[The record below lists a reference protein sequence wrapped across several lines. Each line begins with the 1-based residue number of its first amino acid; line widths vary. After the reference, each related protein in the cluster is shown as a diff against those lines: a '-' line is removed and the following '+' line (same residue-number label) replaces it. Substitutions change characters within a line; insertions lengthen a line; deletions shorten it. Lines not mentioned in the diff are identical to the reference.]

1 MIVATAGHVDHGK
14 TTLIKQI
21 TGIDTDTLEEEKRRG
36 VSINLGYAFL
46 HENSESIG
54 FIDVPGHHRF
64 INTMISGVSSIDMAL
79 VVVAASEGLKPQTIE
94 HFEILRLLGI
104 KKYAIILTHI
114 DRVDLSHRELIAS
127 QIQGLVGEETPV
139 FPVNNKSGDGISQ
152 LKNYL
157 LNEAMA
163 KDSKSEQ
170 GHFRLSIDR
179 KFLLNGIGLVTTG
192 TVISGRIS
200 EGDSLILLPHRKDV
214 RVRAIHAQNR
224 KSSIGQ
230 IGERCALQISGIEKK
245 DISRGD
251 WLSACAKIP
260 STNRINVRLE
270 ISRHLGFT
278 VKHLC
283 PIKLFIGAKLI
294 SAKLY
299 LLERKKDGNFLKAA
313 NSVFAQIIIN
323 GQISCCSGD
332 RFIIRD
338 DSELVTLGGGS
349 VIDPFAEYSPKFDD
363 DDEREYL
370 LALEMPTI
378 LQKLERLVFDQNR
391 LVNLS
396 KFEVAQNLRE
406 QDLDDLLSAKSLKD
420 KATTFQ
426 NGNQTYI
433 LSGEQWK
440 LSQLSV
446 LALMRK
452 WHEQNPSSSGLEIDQ
467 ILAEA
472 SPIIDEVIFPNLIQ
486 DLIDTD
492 SLSHRDGKI
501 GVKGIEPLASEID
514 LVNWEMI
521 KEAIARYH
529 QQIPTLAN
537 IKDELSL
544 DSSILQLAL
553 EKAVKDRRAF
563 KIGQSRF
570 LLPNTL
576 IFYADKIKTFSRE
589 KSSFSV
595 VEVKNL
601 LSLGRNSCIDLLEY
615 FDLIGFTKRV
625 GAERIIIDEQAIKN
639 ILKKSN

>member
-114 DRVDLSHRELIAS
+114 DRVDISHRESIAS
-127 QIQGLVGEETPV
+127 QIQGFVGEEAPV

-163 KDSKSEQ
+163 QDSKSEQ

-251 WLSACAKIP
+251 WLSACAQTP

-270 ISRHLGFT
+270 ISRHLSFT
-278 VKHLC
+278 LKHLC

-313 NSVFAQIIIN
+313 TSVFAQIIID

-363 DDEREYL
+363 DDRNYL

-378 LQKLERLVFDQNR
+378 LQKLERLVVDQKC

-396 KFEVAQNLRE
+396 EFEVAQNLRE
-406 QDLDDLLSAKSLKD
+406 QDLDDLLGVKSMQD

-433 LSGEQWK
+433 LSKERWK
-440 LSQLSV
+440 ISQQSV
-446 LALMRK
+446 LVFLRK
-452 WHEQNPSSSGLEIDQ
+452 WHENNPSLSGLEMDQ

-486 DLIDTD
+486 DLIDTG
-492 SLSHRDGKI
+492 SLSHRDGKFSI
-501 GVKGIEPLASEID
+501 KGIEPVVPAVD

-544 DSSILQLAL
+544 DSSVLQRAL
-553 EKAVKDRRAF
+553 KIAVKDRQAF
-563 KIGQSRF
+563 MIGESRF
-570 LLPNTL
+570 LLPDTL
-576 IFYADKIKTFSRE
+576 SFFAEKIKNFSRE

-615 FDLIGFTKRV
+615 FDLIGFTKRF

>member
-114 DRVDLSHRELIAS
+114 DRVDLSHRESIAS
-127 QIQGLVGEETPV
+127 QIQGLVGEEAPV

-163 KDSKSEQ
+163 QDSKSEQ

-251 WLSACAKIP
+251 WLSACAQTP

-270 ISRHLGFT
+270 ISRHLSFT
-278 VKHLC
+278 LKHLC

-313 NSVFAQIIIN
+313 TSVFAQIIID

-363 DDEREYL
+363 DDRNYL

-378 LQKLERLVFDQNR
+378 LQKLERLVVDQKC

-396 KFEVAQNLRE
+396 EFEVAQNLRE
-406 QDLDDLLSAKSLKD
+406 QDLDDLLGVKSMQD

-433 LSGEQWK
+433 LSKERWK
-440 LSQLSV
+440 ISQQSV
-446 LALMRK
+446 LVFLRK
-452 WHEQNPSSSGLEIDQ
+452 WHENNPSLSGLEMDQ

-486 DLIDTD
+486 DLIDTG
-492 SLSHRDGKI
+492 SLSHRDGKFSI
-501 GVKGIEPLASEID
+501 KGIEPVVPAVD

-544 DSSILQLAL
+544 DSSVLQRAL
-553 EKAVKDRRAF
+553 KIAVKDRQAF
-563 KIGQSRF
+563 MIGESRF
-570 LLPNTL
+570 LLPDTL
-576 IFYADKIKTFSRE
+576 SFFAEKIKTFSRE

-625 GAERIIIDEQAIKN
+625 GAERIIIDEQAVKN

>member
-114 DRVDLSHRELIAS
+114 DRVDMSHRESIAS
-127 QIQGLVGEETPV
+127 QIQGFVGEEAPV

-163 KDSKSEQ
+163 QDSKSEQ

-224 KSSIGQ
+224 KSSIGKT
-230 IGERCALQISGIEKK
+230 GERCALQISGIEKK

-251 WLSACAKIP
+251 WLSACAQTP

-270 ISRHLGFT
+270 ISRHLSFT
-278 VKHLC
+278 LKHLC

-313 NSVFAQIIIN
+313 TSVFAQIIID

-363 DDEREYL
+363 DDRNYL

-378 LQKLERLVFDQNR
+378 LQKLERLVVDQKC

-396 KFEVAQNLRE
+396 EFEVAQNLRE
-406 QDLDDLLSAKSLKD
+406 QDLDDLLGVKSMQD

-433 LSGEQWK
+433 LSKERWK
-440 LSQLSV
+440 ISQQSV
-446 LALMRK
+446 LVFLRK
-452 WHEQNPSSSGLEIDQ
+452 WHENNPSLSGLEMDQ

-486 DLIDTD
+486 DLIDTG
-492 SLSHRDGKI
+492 SLSHRDGKFSI
-501 GVKGIEPLASEID
+501 KGIEPVVPAVD

-544 DSSILQLAL
+544 DSSVLQRAL
-553 EKAVKDRRAF
+553 KIAVKDRQAF
-563 KIGQSRF
+563 MIGESRF
-570 LLPNTL
+570 LLPDTL
-576 IFYADKIKTFSRE
+576 SFFAEKIKTFSRE

-615 FDLIGFTKRV
+615 FDLIGFTKRF

>member
-46 HENSESIG
+46 NENSESIG

-114 DRVDLSHRELIAS
+114 DRVDISHRESIAS
-127 QIQGLVGEETPV
+127 QIQGFVGEEAPV

-163 KDSKSEQ
+163 QDSKSEQ

-251 WLSACAKIP
+251 WLSACAQTP

-270 ISRHLGFT
+270 ISRHLSFT
-278 VKHLC
+278 LKHLC

-313 NSVFAQIIIN
+313 TSVFAQIIID

-363 DDEREYL
+363 DDRNYL

-378 LQKLERLVFDQNR
+378 LQKLERLVVDQKC

-396 KFEVAQNLRE
+396 EFEVAQNLRE
-406 QDLDDLLSAKSLKD
+406 QDLDDLLGVKSMQD

-433 LSGEQWK
+433 LSKERWK
-440 LSQLSV
+440 ISQQSV
-446 LALMRK
+446 LVFLRK
-452 WHEQNPSSSGLEIDQ
+452 WHENNPSLSGLEMDQ

-486 DLIDTD
+486 DLIDTG
-492 SLSHRDGKI
+492 SLSHRDGKFSI
-501 GVKGIEPLASEID
+501 KGIEPVVPAVD

-544 DSSILQLAL
+544 DSSVLQRAL
-553 EKAVKDRRAF
+553 KIAVKDRQAF
-563 KIGQSRF
+563 MIGESRF
-570 LLPNTL
+570 LLPDTL
-576 IFYADKIKTFSRE
+576 SFFAEKIKTFSRE

-615 FDLIGFTKRV
+615 FDLIGFTKRF

>member
-114 DRVDLSHRELIAS
+114 DRVDFSHRESIAS
-127 QIQGLVGEETPV
+127 QIQGLVGEEAPV

-163 KDSKSEQ
+163 QDSKSEQ

-200 EGDSLILLPHRKDV
+200 EGDSLTLLPHRKDV

-224 KSSIGQ
+224 KSSNGQ

-251 WLSACAKIP
+251 WLSACAQTP

-270 ISRHLGFT
+270 ISRHLSFT
-278 VKHLC
+278 LKHLC

-313 NSVFAQIIIN
+313 TSVFAQIIID

-363 DDEREYL
+363 DDRNYL

-378 LQKLERLVFDQNR
+378 LQKLERLVVDQKC

-396 KFEVAQNLRE
+396 EFEVAQNLRE
-406 QDLDDLLSAKSLKD
+406 QDLDDLLGVKSMQD

-433 LSGEQWK
+433 LSKERWK
-440 LSQLSV
+440 ISQQSV
-446 LALMRK
+446 LVFLRK
-452 WHEQNPSSSGLEIDQ
+452 WHENNPSLSGLEMDQ

-486 DLIDTD
+486 DLIDTG
-492 SLSHRDGKI
+492 SLSHRDGKFSI
-501 GVKGIEPLASEID
+501 KGIEPVVPAVD

-544 DSSILQLAL
+544 DSSVLQRAL
-553 EKAVKDRRAF
+553 KIAVKDRQAF
-563 KIGQSRF
+563 MIGESRF
-570 LLPNTL
+570 LLPDTL
-576 IFYADKIKTFSRE
+576 SFFAEKIKTFSRE

-615 FDLIGFTKRV
+615 FDLIGFTKRF

>member
-21 TGIDTDTLEEEKRRG
+21 TGIDTDTLEEEKKRG

-114 DRVDLSHRELIAS
+114 DRVDVSHRESIAS
-127 QIQGLVGEETPV
+127 QIQGFVGEEAPV

-163 KDSKSEQ
+163 QDSKSEQ

-251 WLSACAKIP
+251 WLSACAQTP

-270 ISRHLGFT
+270 ISRHLSFT
-278 VKHLC
+278 LKHLC

-313 NSVFAQIIIN
+313 TSVFAQIIID

-363 DDEREYL
+363 DDRNYL

-378 LQKLERLVFDQNR
+378 LQKLERLVVDQKC

-396 KFEVAQNLRE
+396 EFEVAQNLRE
-406 QDLDDLLSAKSLKD
+406 QDLDDLLGVKSMQD

-433 LSGEQWK
+433 LSKERWK
-440 LSQLSV
+440 ISQQSV
-446 LALMRK
+446 LVLLRK
-452 WHEQNPSSSGLEIDQ
+452 WHENNPSLSGLEMDQ

-486 DLIDTD
+486 DLIDTG
-492 SLSHRDGKI
+492 SLSHRDGKFSI
-501 GVKGIEPLASEID
+501 KGIEPVVPAVD

-521 KEAIARYH
+521 KDAIARYH

-544 DSSILQLAL
+544 DSSVLQRAL
-553 EKAVKDRRAF
+553 KIAVKDRQAF
-563 KIGQSRF
+563 MIGESRF
-570 LLPNTL
+570 LLPDTL
-576 IFYADKIKTFSRE
+576 SFFAEKIKTFSRE

>member
-114 DRVDLSHRELIAS
+114 DRVDISHRESIAS
-127 QIQGLVGEETPV
+127 QIQGFVGEEAPV

-163 KDSKSEQ
+163 QDSKSEQ

-251 WLSACAKIP
+251 WLSACAQTP

-270 ISRHLGFT
+270 ISRHLSFT
-278 VKHLC
+278 LKHLC

-313 NSVFAQIIIN
+313 TSVFAQIIID

-363 DDEREYL
+363 DDRNYL

-378 LQKLERLVFDQNR
+378 LQKLERLVVDQKC

-396 KFEVAQNLRE
+396 EFEVAQNLRE
-406 QDLDDLLSAKSLKD
+406 QDLDDLLGVKSMQD

-433 LSGEQWK
+433 LSKERWK
-440 LSQLSV
+440 ISQQSV
-446 LALMRK
+446 LVFLRK
-452 WHEQNPSSSGLEIDQ
+452 WHENNPSLSGLEMDQ

-486 DLIDTD
+486 DLIDTG
-492 SLSHRDGKI
+492 SLRHRDGKFSI
-501 GVKGIEPLASEID
+501 KGIEPVVPAVD

-544 DSSILQLAL
+544 DSSVLQRAL
-553 EKAVKDRRAF
+553 KIAVKDRQAF
-563 KIGQSRF
+563 MIGESRF
-570 LLPNTL
+570 LLPDTL
-576 IFYADKIKTFSRE
+576 SFFAEKIKTFSRE

-615 FDLIGFTKRV
+615 FDLIGFTKRF

>member
-114 DRVDLSHRELIAS
+114 DRVDISHRESIAS
-127 QIQGLVGEETPV
+127 QIQGLMGEETPV

-163 KDSKSEQ
+163 QDSKSEQ

-251 WLSACAKIP
+251 WLSACAHTP

-270 ISRHLGFT
+270 ISRHLSFT
-278 VKHLC
+278 LKHLC

-313 NSVFAQIIIN
+313 TSVFAQIIID

-363 DDEREYL
+363 DDRNYL

-378 LQKLERLVFDQNR
+378 LQKLERLVVDQKC

-396 KFEVAQNLRE
+396 EFEVAQNLRE
-406 QDLDDLLSAKSLKD
+406 EDLDDLLGVKSMQD

-433 LSGEQWK
+433 LSKERWK
-440 LSQLSV
+440 LSQQIV
-446 LALMRK
+446 LVFLRK
-452 WHEQNPSSSGLEIDQ
+452 WHENNPSSSGLEMDQ

-486 DLIDTD
+486 DLIDTG
-492 SLSHRDGKI
+492 SLSHRDGKFSI
-501 GVKGIEPLASEID
+501 KGIEPVVPAVD

-544 DSSILQLAL
+544 DSSVLQRAL
-553 EKAVKDRRAF
+553 KIAVKDRQAF
-563 KIGQSRF
+563 MIGESRF
-570 LLPNTL
+570 LLPDTL
-576 IFYADKIKTFSRE
+576 SFFAEKIKTFSRE

-615 FDLIGFTKRV
+615 FDLIGFTKRF

>member
-14 TTLIKQI
+14 TALIKQI

-114 DRVDLSHRELIAS
+114 DRVDISHRESIAS
-127 QIQGLVGEETPV
+127 QIQGLMGEETPV

-157 LNEAMA
+157 LNEAMGQ
-163 KDSKSEQ
+163 DSKSEQ

-251 WLSACAKIP
+251 WLSACAHTP

-270 ISRHLGFT
+270 ISRHLSFT
-278 VKHLC
+278 LKHLC

-313 NSVFAQIIIN
+313 TSVFAQIIID

-363 DDEREYL
+363 DDRNYL

-378 LQKLERLVFDQNR
+378 LQKLERLVVHQKC

-396 KFEVAQNLRE
+396 EFEVAQNLRE
-406 QDLDDLLSAKSLKD
+406 EDLDDLLGVKSMQD

-433 LSGEQWK
+433 LSKERWK
-440 LSQLSV
+440 LSQQIV
-446 LALMRK
+446 LVFLRK
-452 WHEQNPSSSGLEIDQ
+452 WHENNPSSSGLEMDQ

-486 DLIDTD
+486 DLIDTG
-492 SLSHRDGKI
+492 SLSHRDGKFSI
-501 GVKGIEPLASEID
+501 KGIEPVVPAVD

-544 DSSILQLAL
+544 DSSVLQRAL
-553 EKAVKDRRAF
+553 KIAVKDRQAF
-563 KIGQSRF
+563 MIGESRF
-570 LLPNTL
+570 LLPDTL
-576 IFYADKIKTFSRE
+576 SFFAEKIKTFSRE

-615 FDLIGFTKRV
+615 FDLIGFTKRF

>member
-21 TGIDTDTLEEEKRRG
+21 TGIDTDTLEEEKKRG

-114 DRVDLSHRELIAS
+114 DRVDMSHRESIAS
-127 QIQGLVGEETPV
+127 QIQGFVGEEAPV

-251 WLSACAKIP
+251 WLSACAQTP

-270 ISRHLGFT
+270 ISRHLSFT
-278 VKHLC
+278 LKHLC

-313 NSVFAQIIIN
+313 TSVFAQIIID

-363 DDEREYL
+363 DDRNYL

-378 LQKLERLVFDQNR
+378 LQKLERLVVDQKC

-396 KFEVAQNLRE
+396 EFEVAQNLRE
-406 QDLDDLLSAKSLKD
+406 QDLDDLLGVKSMQD

-433 LSGEQWK
+433 LSKERWK
-440 LSQLSV
+440 ISQQSV
-446 LALMRK
+446 LVFLRK
-452 WHEQNPSSSGLEIDQ
+452 WHENNPSLSGLEMDQ

-486 DLIDTD
+486 DLIDTG
-492 SLSHRDGKI
+492 SLSHRGGKI

-537 IKDELSL
+537 INDELSL
-544 DSSILQLAL
+544 DSSVLQLAL
-553 EKAVKDRRAF
+553 KIAVKDRRAF
-563 KIGQSRF
+563 KIGESRF

-576 IFYADKIKTFSRE
+576 SFFAEKIKTFSRE
-589 KSSFSV
+589 KTRLDP
-595 VEVKNL
+595 KKH
-601 LSLGRNSCIDLLEY
+601 LE
-615 FDLIGFTKRV
+615 I
-625 GAERIIIDEQAIKN
+625 RIQ
-639 ILKKSN
+639 

>member
-114 DRVDLSHRELIAS
+114 DRVDISHRESVAS
-127 QIQGLVGEETPV
+127 QIQGLMGEETPV

-163 KDSKSEQ
+163 QDSKSEQ

-251 WLSACAKIP
+251 WLSACAHTP

-270 ISRHLGFT
+270 ISRHLSFT
-278 VKHLC
+278 LKHLC

-313 NSVFAQIIIN
+313 TSVFAQIIID

-363 DDEREYL
+363 DDRNYL

-378 LQKLERLVFDQNR
+378 LQKLERLVVDQKC

-396 KFEVAQNLRE
+396 EFEVAQNLRE
-406 QDLDDLLSAKSLKD
+406 EDLDDLLGVKSMQD

-433 LSGEQWK
+433 LSKERWK
-440 LSQLSV
+440 LSQQIV
-446 LALMRK
+446 LVFLRK
-452 WHEQNPSSSGLEIDQ
+452 WHENNPSSSGLEMDQ

-486 DLIDTD
+486 DLIDTG
-492 SLSHRDGKI
+492 SLSHRDGKFSI
-501 GVKGIEPLASEID
+501 KGIEPVVPAVD

-544 DSSILQLAL
+544 DSSVLQRAL
-553 EKAVKDRRAF
+553 KIAVKDRQAF
-563 KIGQSRF
+563 MIGESRF
-570 LLPNTL
+570 LLPDTL
-576 IFYADKIKTFSRE
+576 SFFAEKIKTFSRE

-615 FDLIGFTKRV
+615 FDLIGFTKRF

>member
-21 TGIDTDTLEEEKRRG
+21 TGIDTDTLEEEKKRG

-114 DRVDLSHRELIAS
+114 DRVDLSHRESIAS
-127 QIQGLVGEETPV
+127 QIQGLVGEEAPV

-163 KDSKSEQ
+163 QDSKSEQ

-251 WLSACAKIP
+251 WLSACAQTP

-270 ISRHLGFT
+270 ISRHLSFT
-278 VKHLC
+278 LKHLC

-313 NSVFAQIIIN
+313 TSVFAQIIID

-363 DDEREYL
+363 DDRNYL

-378 LQKLERLVFDQNR
+378 LQKLERLVVDQKC

-396 KFEVAQNLRE
+396 EFEVAQNLRE
-406 QDLDDLLSAKSLKD
+406 QDLDDLLGVKSMQD

-433 LSGEQWK
+433 LSKERWK
-440 LSQLSV
+440 ISQQSV
-446 LALMRK
+446 LVLLRK
-452 WHEQNPSSSGLEIDQ
+452 WHENNPSLSGLEMDQ

-486 DLIDTD
+486 DLIDTG
-492 SLSHRDGKI
+492 SLSHRDGKFSI
-501 GVKGIEPLASEID
+501 KGIEPVVPAVD

-544 DSSILQLAL
+544 DSSVLQRAL
-553 EKAVKDRRAF
+553 KIAVKDRQAF
-563 KIGQSRF
+563 MIGESRF
-570 LLPNTL
+570 LLPDTL
-576 IFYADKIKTFSRE
+576 SFFAEKIKTFSRE

-615 FDLIGFTKRV
+615 FDLIGFTKRF

>member
-14 TTLIKQI
+14 TKLIKQI

-127 QIQGLVGEETPV
+127 QIQGLVGEEAPV

-163 KDSKSEQ
+163 QDSKSEQ

-224 KSSIGQ
+224 KSFIGQ

-251 WLSACAKIP
+251 WLSACAQTP

-270 ISRHLGFT
+270 ISRHLSFT
-278 VKHLC
+278 LKHLC

-313 NSVFAQIIIN
+313 TSVFAQIIID

-363 DDEREYL
+363 DDRNYL

-378 LQKLERLVFDQNR
+378 LQKLERLVVDQKC

-396 KFEVAQNLRE
+396 EFEVAQNLRE
-406 QDLDDLLSAKSLKD
+406 QDLDDLLGVKSMQD

-433 LSGEQWK
+433 LSKERWK
-440 LSQLSV
+440 ISQQSV
-446 LALMRK
+446 LVFLRK
-452 WHEQNPSSSGLEIDQ
+452 WHENNPSLSGLEMDQ

-486 DLIDTD
+486 DLIDTG
-492 SLSHRDGKI
+492 SLSHRDGKFSI
-501 GVKGIEPLASEID
+501 KGIEPVVPAVD

-544 DSSILQLAL
+544 DSSVLQRAL
-553 EKAVKDRRAF
+553 KIAVKDRQAF
-563 KIGQSRF
+563 MIGESRF
-570 LLPNTL
+570 LLPDTL
-576 IFYADKIKTFSRE
+576 SFFAEKIKTFSRE

-615 FDLIGFTKRV
+615 FDLIGFTKRF

-639 ILKKSN
+639 ILRKSN

>member
-114 DRVDLSHRELIAS
+114 DRVDMSHRESIAS
-127 QIQGLVGEETPV
+127 QIQGLVGEEAPV

-163 KDSKSEQ
+163 QDSKSEQ

-251 WLSACAKIP
+251 WLSACAQTP

-270 ISRHLGFT
+270 ISRHLSFT
-278 VKHLC
+278 LKHLC

-313 NSVFAQIIIN
+313 TSVFAQIIID

-363 DDEREYL
+363 DDRNYL

-378 LQKLERLVFDQNR
+378 LQKLERLVVDQKC

-396 KFEVAQNLRE
+396 EFEVAQNLRE
-406 QDLDDLLSAKSLKD
+406 QDLDDLLGVKSMQD

-433 LSGEQWK
+433 LSKERWK
-440 LSQLSV
+440 ISQQSV
-446 LALMRK
+446 LVFLRK
-452 WHEQNPSSSGLEIDQ
+452 WHENNPSLSGLEMDQ

-486 DLIDTD
+486 DLIDTG
-492 SLSHRDGKI
+492 SLSHRDGKFSI
-501 GVKGIEPLASEID
+501 KGIEPVVPAVD

-544 DSSILQLAL
+544 DSSVLQRAL
-553 EKAVKDRRAF
+553 KIAVKDRQAF
-563 KIGQSRF
+563 MIGESRF
-570 LLPNTL
+570 LLPDTL
-576 IFYADKIKTFSRE
+576 SFFAEKIKTFSRE

-615 FDLIGFTKRV
+615 FDLIGFTKRF

>member
-114 DRVDLSHRELIAS
+114 DRVDISHRESIAS
-127 QIQGLVGEETPV
+127 QIQGLLGEETPV

-157 LNEAMA
+157 LNEAMGQ
-163 KDSKSEQ
+163 DSKSEQ

-251 WLSACAKIP
+251 WLSACAHTP

-270 ISRHLGFT
+270 ISRHLSFT
-278 VKHLC
+278 LKHLC

-313 NSVFAQIIIN
+313 TSVFAQIIID

-363 DDEREYL
+363 DDRNYL

-378 LQKLERLVFDQNR
+378 LQKLERLVVHQKC

-396 KFEVAQNLRE
+396 EFEVAQNLRQE
-406 QDLDDLLSAKSLKD
+406 DLDDLLGVKSMQD
-420 KATTFQ
+420 KVTTFQ

-433 LSGEQWK
+433 LSKERWK
-440 LSQLSV
+440 LSQQIV
-446 LALMRK
+446 LVFLRK
-452 WHEQNPSSSGLEIDQ
+452 WHENNPSSSGLEMDQ

-486 DLIDTD
+486 DLIDTG

-501 GVKGIEPLASEID
+501 SIKGIEPVVPAVDLA
-514 LVNWEMI
+514 NWEMI
-521 KEAIARYH
+521 KEAIVRYH

-544 DSSILQLAL
+544 DSSVLQLAL
-553 EKAVKDRRAF
+553 KIAVKDRRAF
-563 KIGQSRF
+563 KIGESRF
-570 LLPNTL
+570 LLPDTL
-576 IFYADKIKTFSRE
+576 SFYANEIKKFSCE
-589 KSSFSV
+589 QSNFSV
-595 VEVKNL
+595 VEIKNFIG
-601 LSLGRNSCIDLLEY
+601 LGRNSCIDLLEY
-615 FDLIGFTKRV
+615 FDLIGFTRRV
-625 GAERIIIDEQAIKN
+625 GAERVIIDEQAIKN
-639 ILKKSN
+639 ILRKSN

>member
-114 DRVDLSHRELIAS
+114 DRVDIPHRESIAS
-127 QIQGLVGEETPV
+127 QIQGLMGEETPV

-157 LNEAMA
+157 LNEAMGQ
-163 KDSKSEQ
+163 DSKSEQ

-251 WLSACAKIP
+251 WLSACAHTP

-270 ISRHLGFT
+270 ISRHLSFT
-278 VKHLC
+278 LKHLC

-313 NSVFAQIIIN
+313 TSVFAQIIID

-363 DDEREYL
+363 DDRNYL

-378 LQKLERLVFDQNR
+378 LQKLERLVVHQKC

-396 KFEVAQNLRE
+396 EFEVAQNLRE
-406 QDLDDLLSAKSLKD
+406 EDLDDLLGVKSMQD

-433 LSGEQWK
+433 LSKERWK
-440 LSQLSV
+440 LSQQIV
-446 LALMRK
+446 LVFLRK
-452 WHEQNPSSSGLEIDQ
+452 WHENNPSSSGLEMDQ

-486 DLIDTD
+486 DLIDTG

-501 GVKGIEPLASEID
+501 SIKGIEPVVPAVDLA
-514 LVNWEMI
+514 NWEMI
-521 KEAIARYH
+521 KEAIVRYH

-544 DSSILQLAL
+544 DSSVLQLAL
-553 EKAVKDRRAF
+553 KIAVKDRRAF
-563 KIGQSRF
+563 KIGESRF
-570 LLPNTL
+570 LLPDTL
-576 IFYADKIKTFSRE
+576 SFYANEIKKFSCE
-589 KSSFSV
+589 QSNFSV
-595 VEVKNL
+595 VEIKNFIG
-601 LSLGRNSCIDLLEY
+601 LGRNSCIDLLEY
-615 FDLIGFTKRV
+615 FDLIGFTRRV
-625 GAERIIIDEQAIKN
+625 GAERVIIDEQAIKN
-639 ILKKSN
+639 ILRKSN

>member
-79 VVVAASEGLKPQTIE
+79 VVVAASEGLKPQTTE

-114 DRVDLSHRELIAS
+114 DRVDISHRESIAS
-127 QIQGLVGEETPV
+127 QIQGFVGEEAPV

-163 KDSKSEQ
+163 QDSKSEQ

-251 WLSACAKIP
+251 WLSACAQTP

-270 ISRHLGFT
+270 ISRHLSFT
-278 VKHLC
+278 LKHLC

-313 NSVFAQIIIN
+313 TSVFAQIIID

-363 DDEREYL
+363 DDRNYL

-378 LQKLERLVFDQNR
+378 LQKLERLVVDQKC

-396 KFEVAQNLRE
+396 EFEVAQNLRE
-406 QDLDDLLSAKSLKD
+406 QDLDDLLGVKSMQD
-420 KATTFQ
+420 KATTVQ

-433 LSGEQWK
+433 LSKERWK
-440 LSQLSV
+440 LSQQSV
-446 LALMRK
+446 LVFLRK
-452 WHEQNPSSSGLEIDQ
+452 WHENNPSSSGLDMDQ

-486 DLIDTD
+486 DLIDTG
-492 SLSHRDGKI
+492 SLSHRDGKFSI
-501 GVKGIEPLASEID
+501 KGIEPVVPAVD

-521 KEAIARYH
+521 KDAIARYH

-544 DSSILQLAL
+544 DSSVLQRAL
-553 EKAVKDRRAF
+553 KIAVKDRQAF
-563 KIGQSRF
+563 MIGESRF
-570 LLPNTL
+570 LLPDTL
-576 IFYADKIKTFSRE
+576 SFFVEKIKTFSHE

>member
-79 VVVAASEGLKPQTIE
+79 VVVAANEGLKPQTTE

-114 DRVDLSHRELIAS
+114 DRVDISHRESIAS
-127 QIQGLVGEETPV
+127 QIQGFVGEEAPV

-163 KDSKSEQ
+163 QDSKSEQ

-251 WLSACAKIP
+251 WLSACAQTP

-270 ISRHLGFT
+270 ISRHLSFT
-278 VKHLC
+278 LKHLC

-313 NSVFAQIIIN
+313 TSVFAQIIID

-363 DDEREYL
+363 DDRNYL

-378 LQKLERLVFDQNR
+378 LQKLERLVVDQKC

-396 KFEVAQNLRE
+396 EFEVAQNLRE
-406 QDLDDLLSAKSLKD
+406 QDLDDLLGVKSMQD
-420 KATTFQ
+420 KATTVQ

-433 LSGEQWK
+433 LSKERWK
-440 LSQLSV
+440 LSQQSV
-446 LALMRK
+446 LVFLRK
-452 WHEQNPSSSGLEIDQ
+452 WHENNPSSSGLDMDQ

-486 DLIDTD
+486 DLIDTG
-492 SLSHRDGKI
+492 SLSHRDGKFSI
-501 GVKGIEPLASEID
+501 KGIEPVVPAVD

-521 KEAIARYH
+521 KDAIARYH

-544 DSSILQLAL
+544 DSSVLQLAL
-553 EKAVKDRRAF
+553 KIAVKDRQAF
-563 KIGQSRF
+563 MIGESRF
-570 LLPNTL
+570 LLPDTL
-576 IFYADKIKTFSRE
+576 SFFVEKIKTFSRE

-625 GAERIIIDEQAIKN
+625 GAERIIIDEQAVKN

>member
-114 DRVDLSHRELIAS
+114 DRVDFSHRESIAS
-127 QIQGLVGEETPV
+127 QIQGLVGEEAPV

-163 KDSKSEQ
+163 QDSKSEQ

-251 WLSACAKIP
+251 WLSACAQTP

-270 ISRHLGFT
+270 ISRHLSFT
-278 VKHLC
+278 LKHLC

-313 NSVFAQIIIN
+313 TSVFAQIIID

-363 DDEREYL
+363 DDRNYL

-378 LQKLERLVFDQNR
+378 LQKLERLVVDQKC

-396 KFEVAQNLRE
+396 EFEVAQNLRE
-406 QDLDDLLSAKSLKD
+406 QDLDDLLGVKSMQD

-433 LSGEQWK
+433 LSKERWK
-440 LSQLSV
+440 ISQQSV
-446 LALMRK
+446 LVFLRK
-452 WHEQNPSSSGLEIDQ
+452 WHENNPSLSGLEMDQ

-486 DLIDTD
+486 DLIDTG
-492 SLSHRDGKI
+492 SLSHRDGKFSI
-501 GVKGIEPLASEID
+501 KGIEPVVPAVD

-544 DSSILQLAL
+544 DSSVLQRAL
-553 EKAVKDRRAF
+553 KIAVKDRQAF
-563 KIGQSRF
+563 MIGESRF
-570 LLPNTL
+570 LLPDTL
-576 IFYADKIKTFSRE
+576 SFFAEKIKTFSRE

-615 FDLIGFTKRV
+615 FDLIGFTKRF

>member
-1 MIVATAGHVDHGK
+1 M
-14 TTLIKQI
+14 
-21 TGIDTDTLEEEKRRG
+21 
-36 VSINLGYAFL
+36 
-46 HENSESIG
+46 
-54 FIDVPGHHRF
+54 
-64 INTMISGVSSIDMAL
+64 
-79 VVVAASEGLKPQTIE
+79 
-94 HFEILRLLGI
+94 
-104 KKYAIILTHI
+104 
-114 DRVDLSHRELIAS
+114 
-127 QIQGLVGEETPV
+127 GEEAPV

-163 KDSKSEQ
+163 QDSKSEQ

-251 WLSACAKIP
+251 WLSACPQTP

-270 ISRHLGFT
+270 ISRHLSFT
-278 VKHLC
+278 LKHLC

-313 NSVFAQIIIN
+313 TSVFAQIIID

-363 DDEREYL
+363 DDRNYL

-378 LQKLERLVFDQNR
+378 LQKLERLVVDQKC

-396 KFEVAQNLRE
+396 EFEVAQNLRE
-406 QDLDDLLSAKSLKD
+406 EDLDDLLGVKSMQD

-433 LSGEQWK
+433 LSKERWK
-440 LSQLSV
+440 LSQQIV
-446 LALMRK
+446 LVFLRK
-452 WHEQNPSSSGLEIDQ
+452 WHENNPSSSGLEMDQ

-486 DLIDTD
+486 DLIDTG
-492 SLSHRDGKI
+492 SLSHRDGKFSI
-501 GVKGIEPLASEID
+501 KGIEPVVPAVD

-544 DSSILQLAL
+544 DSSVLQRAL
-553 EKAVKDRRAF
+553 KIAVKDRQAF
-563 KIGQSRF
+563 MIGESRF
-570 LLPNTL
+570 LLPDTL
-576 IFYADKIKTFSRE
+576 SFFAEKIKTFSRE

-615 FDLIGFTKRV
+615 FDLIGFTKRF
-625 GAERIIIDEQAIKN
+625 GAERIIIDEQAVKN

>member
-46 HENSESIG
+46 NENSESIG

-114 DRVDLSHRELIAS
+114 DRVDMSHRESIAS
-127 QIQGLVGEETPV
+127 QIQGFVGEEAPV

-163 KDSKSEQ
+163 QDSKSEQ

-179 KFLLNGIGLVTTG
+179 KFLLNGIGLVATG

-251 WLSACAKIP
+251 WLSACAQTP

-313 NSVFAQIIIN
+313 TSVFAQIIID

-363 DDEREYL
+363 DDRNYL

-378 LQKLERLVFDQNR
+378 LQKLERLVVDQKC

-396 KFEVAQNLRE
+396 EFEVAQNLRE
-406 QDLDDLLSAKSLKD
+406 QDLDDLLGVKSMQD

-433 LSGEQWK
+433 LSKERWK
-440 LSQLSV
+440 ISQQSV
-446 LALMRK
+446 LVFLRK
-452 WHEQNPSSSGLEIDQ
+452 WHENNPSLSGLEMDQ

-486 DLIDTD
+486 DLIDTG
-492 SLSHRDGKI
+492 SLSHRDGKFSI
-501 GVKGIEPLASEID
+501 KGIEPVVPAVD

-537 IKDELSL
+537 IKAELSL
-544 DSSILQLAL
+544 DSSVLQRAL
-553 EKAVKDRRAF
+553 KIAVNDRQAF
-563 KIGQSRF
+563 MIGVSRF
-570 LLPNTL
+570 LLPDPL
-576 IFYADKIKTFSRE
+576 CFFAEKIKTFSRE

-615 FDLIGFTKRV
+615 FDLIGFTKRI
-625 GAERIIIDEQAIKN
+625 GPERVLIDEQAIEN

>member
-14 TTLIKQI
+14 TALIKQI

-79 VVVAASEGLKPQTIE
+79 VVVAASEGLKPQTTE

-114 DRVDLSHRELIAS
+114 DRVDLSHRESIAS
-127 QIQGLVGEETPV
+127 QIQGLVGEEAPV

-163 KDSKSEQ
+163 QDSKSEQ

-230 IGERCALQISGIEKK
+230 IGERCALQISGIGKK

-251 WLSACAKIP
+251 WLSACAQTP

-270 ISRHLGFT
+270 ISRHLSFT
-278 VKHLC
+278 LKHLC

-313 NSVFAQIIIN
+313 TSVFAQIIID

-363 DDEREYL
+363 DDRNYL

-378 LQKLERLVFDQNR
+378 LQKLERLVVDQKC

-396 KFEVAQNLRE
+396 EFKVAQNLRE
-406 QDLDDLLSAKSLKD
+406 QDLDDLLGVKSMQD
-420 KATTFQ
+420 KAATVQ

-433 LSGEQWK
+433 LSKERWK
-440 LSQLSV
+440 LSQQSV
-446 LALMRK
+446 LVFLRK
-452 WHEQNPSSSGLEIDQ
+452 WHENNPSSSGLDMDQ

-486 DLIDTD
+486 DLIDTG
-492 SLSHRDGKI
+492 SLSHRDGKFSI
-501 GVKGIEPLASEID
+501 KGIEPVVPAVD

-521 KEAIARYH
+521 KDAIARYH

-544 DSSILQLAL
+544 DSSVLQRAL
-553 EKAVKDRRAF
+553 KIAVKDRQAF
-563 KIGQSRF
+563 MIGESRF
-570 LLPNTL
+570 LLPDTL
-576 IFYADKIKTFSRE
+576 SFFVEKIKTFSRE

-625 GAERIIIDEQAIKN
+625 GAERIIIDEQAVKN

>member
-79 VVVAASEGLKPQTIE
+79 VVVAANEGLKPQTIE

-114 DRVDLSHRELIAS
+114 DRVDISHRESIAS
-127 QIQGLVGEETPV
+127 QIQGLVGEQTPV
-139 FPVNNKSGDGISQ
+139 FSVNNKSGEGISQ

-163 KDSKSEQ
+163 QDSKSEQ

-251 WLSACAKIP
+251 WLSACAQTP

-270 ISRHLGFT
+270 ISRHLSFT
-278 VKHLC
+278 LKHLC

-313 NSVFAQIIIN
+313 TSVFAQIIID

-363 DDEREYL
+363 DDRNYL

-378 LQKLERLVFDQNR
+378 LQKLERLVVDQKC

-396 KFEVAQNLRE
+396 EFEVAQNLRE
-406 QDLDDLLSAKSLKD
+406 QDLDDLLGVKSMQD

-433 LSGEQWK
+433 LSKERWK
-440 LSQLSV
+440 ISQQSV
-446 LALMRK
+446 LVFLRK
-452 WHEQNPSSSGLEIDQ
+452 WHENNPSLSGLEMDQ

-486 DLIDTD
+486 DLIDTG
-492 SLSHRDGKI
+492 SLSHRDGKFSI
-501 GVKGIEPLASEID
+501 KGIEPVVPAVD

-544 DSSILQLAL
+544 DSSVLQRAL
-553 EKAVKDRRAF
+553 KIAVKDRQAF
-563 KIGQSRF
+563 MIGESRF
-570 LLPNTL
+570 LLPDTL
-576 IFYADKIKTFSRE
+576 SFFAEKIKTFSRE

-615 FDLIGFTKRV
+615 FDLIGFTKRF

>member
-14 TTLIKQI
+14 TALIKQI

-114 DRVDLSHRELIAS
+114 DRVDISHRESIAS
-127 QIQGLVGEETPV
+127 QIQGLMGEETPV

-157 LNEAMA
+157 LNEAMGQ
-163 KDSKSEQ
+163 DSKSEQ

-251 WLSACAKIP
+251 WLSACAHTP

-270 ISRHLGFT
+270 ISRHLSFT
-278 VKHLC
+278 LKHLC

-313 NSVFAQIIIN
+313 TSVFAQIIID

-363 DDEREYL
+363 DDRNYL

-378 LQKLERLVFDQNR
+378 LQKLERLVVDQKC

-396 KFEVAQNLRE
+396 EFEVAQNLRE
-406 QDLDDLLSAKSLKD
+406 EDLDDLLGVKSMQD

-433 LSGEQWK
+433 LSKERWK
-440 LSQLSV
+440 LSQQIV
-446 LALMRK
+446 LVFLRK
-452 WHEQNPSSSGLEIDQ
+452 WHENNPSSSGLEMDQ

-486 DLIDTD
+486 DLIDTG

-501 GVKGIEPLASEID
+501 SIKGIEPVVPAVDLA
-514 LVNWEMI
+514 NWEMI
-521 KEAIARYH
+521 KEAIVRYH

-544 DSSILQLAL
+544 DSSVLQLAL
-553 EKAVKDRRAF
+553 KIAVKDRRAF
-563 KIGQSRF
+563 KIGESRF
-570 LLPNTL
+570 LLPDTL
-576 IFYADKIKTFSRE
+576 SFYANEIKKFSCE
-589 KSSFSV
+589 QSNFSV
-595 VEVKNL
+595 VEIKNFIG
-601 LSLGRNSCIDLLEY
+601 LGRNSCIDLLEY
-615 FDLIGFTKRV
+615 FDLIGFTRRV
-625 GAERIIIDEQAIKN
+625 GAERVIIDEQAIKN
-639 ILKKSN
+639 ILRKSN

>member
-79 VVVAASEGLKPQTIE
+79 VVVAASEGLKPQTTE

-114 DRVDLSHRELIAS
+114 DRVDISHRESIAS
-127 QIQGLVGEETPV
+127 QIQGFVGEEAPV

-163 KDSKSEQ
+163 QDSKSEQ

-251 WLSACAKIP
+251 WLSACAQTP

-270 ISRHLGFT
+270 ISRHLSFT
-278 VKHLC
+278 LKHLC

-313 NSVFAQIIIN
+313 TSVFAQIIID

-363 DDEREYL
+363 DDRNYL

-378 LQKLERLVFDQNR
+378 LQKLERLVVDQKC

-396 KFEVAQNLRE
+396 EFEVAQNLRE
-406 QDLDDLLSAKSLKD
+406 QDLDDLLGVKSMQD
-420 KATTFQ
+420 KATTVQ

-433 LSGEQWK
+433 LSKERWK
-440 LSQLSV
+440 LSQQSV
-446 LALMRK
+446 LVFLRK
-452 WHEQNPSSSGLEIDQ
+452 WHENNPSSSGLDMDQ

-486 DLIDTD
+486 DLIDTG
-492 SLSHRDGKI
+492 SLSHRDGKFSI
-501 GVKGIEPLASEID
+501 KGIEPVVPAVD

-521 KEAIARYH
+521 KDAIARYH

-544 DSSILQLAL
+544 DSSVLQRAL
-553 EKAVKDRRAF
+553 KIAVKDRQAF
-563 KIGQSRF
+563 MIGESRF
-570 LLPNTL
+570 LLPDTL
-576 IFYADKIKTFSRE
+576 SFFAEKIKTFSRE

-625 GAERIIIDEQAIKN
+625 GAERIIIDEQAVKN

>member
-114 DRVDLSHRELIAS
+114 DRVDISHRESVAS
-127 QIQGLVGEETPV
+127 QIQGLMGEETPV

-157 LNEAMA
+157 LNEAMGQ
-163 KDSKSEQ
+163 DSKSEQ

-251 WLSACAKIP
+251 WLSACAHTP

-270 ISRHLGFT
+270 ISRHLSFT
-278 VKHLC
+278 LKHLC

-313 NSVFAQIIIN
+313 TSVFAQIIID

-363 DDEREYL
+363 DDRNYL

-378 LQKLERLVFDQNR
+378 LQKLERLVVDQKC

-396 KFEVAQNLRE
+396 EFEVAQNLRE
-406 QDLDDLLSAKSLKD
+406 EDLDDLLGVKSMQD

-433 LSGEQWK
+433 LSKERWK
-440 LSQLSV
+440 LSQQIV
-446 LALMRK
+446 LVFLRK
-452 WHEQNPSSSGLEIDQ
+452 WHENNPSSSGLEMDQ

-486 DLIDTD
+486 DLIDTG

-501 GVKGIEPLASEID
+501 SIKGIEPVVPAVDLA
-514 LVNWEMI
+514 NWEMI
-521 KEAIARYH
+521 KEAIVRYH

-544 DSSILQLAL
+544 DSSVLQLAL
-553 EKAVKDRRAF
+553 KIAVKDRRAF
-563 KIGQSRF
+563 KIGESRF
-570 LLPNTL
+570 LLPDTL
-576 IFYADKIKTFSRE
+576 SFYANEIKKFSCE
-589 KSSFSV
+589 QSNFSV
-595 VEVKNL
+595 VEIKNFIG
-601 LSLGRNSCIDLLEY
+601 LGRNSCIDLLEY
-615 FDLIGFTKRV
+615 FDLIGFTRRV
-625 GAERIIIDEQAIKN
+625 GAERVIIDEQAIKN
-639 ILKKSN
+639 ILRKSN

>member
-114 DRVDLSHRELIAS
+114 DRVDMSHRESIAS
-127 QIQGLVGEETPV
+127 QIQGFVGEEAPV

-163 KDSKSEQ
+163 QDSKSEQ

-251 WLSACAKIP
+251 WLSACAQTP

-270 ISRHLGFT
+270 ISRHLSFT
-278 VKHLC
+278 LKHLC

-313 NSVFAQIIIN
+313 TSVFAQIIID

-363 DDEREYL
+363 DDRNYL

-378 LQKLERLVFDQNR
+378 LQKLERLVVDQKC

-396 KFEVAQNLRE
+396 EFEVAQNLRE
-406 QDLDDLLSAKSLKD
+406 QDLDDLLGVKSMQD

-433 LSGEQWK
+433 LSKERWK
-440 LSQLSV
+440 ISQQSV
-446 LALMRK
+446 LVFLRK
-452 WHEQNPSSSGLEIDQ
+452 WHENNPSLSGLEMDQ

-486 DLIDTD
+486 DLIDTG
-492 SLSHRDGKI
+492 SLSHRDGKFSI
-501 GVKGIEPLASEID
+501 KGIEPVVPAVD

-521 KEAIARYH
+521 KDAIARYH

-544 DSSILQLAL
+544 DSSVLQRAL
-553 EKAVKDRRAF
+553 KIAVKDRQAF
-563 KIGQSRF
+563 MIGESRF
-570 LLPNTL
+570 LLPDTL
-576 IFYADKIKTFSRE
+576 SFFVEKIKTFSRE

-615 FDLIGFTKRV
+615 FDLIGFTKRF

>member
-14 TTLIKQI
+14 TALIKQI

-114 DRVDLSHRELIAS
+114 DRVDISHRESIAS
-127 QIQGLVGEETPV
+127 QIQGLMGEETPV

-157 LNEAMA
+157 LNEAMGQ
-163 KDSKSEQ
+163 DSKSEQ

-251 WLSACAKIP
+251 WLSACAHTP

-270 ISRHLGFT
+270 ISRHLSFT
-278 VKHLC
+278 LKHLC

-313 NSVFAQIIIN
+313 TSVFAQIIID

-363 DDEREYL
+363 DDRNYL

-378 LQKLERLVFDQNR
+378 LQKLERLVVDQKC

-396 KFEVAQNLRE
+396 EFEVAQNLRE
-406 QDLDDLLSAKSLKD
+406 EDLDDLLGVKSMQD

-433 LSGEQWK
+433 LSKERWK
-440 LSQLSV
+440 LSQQIV
-446 LALMRK
+446 LVFLRK
-452 WHEQNPSSSGLEIDQ
+452 WHENNPSSSGLEMDQ

-486 DLIDTD
+486 DLIDTG
-492 SLSHRDGKI
+492 SLSHRDGKFSI
-501 GVKGIEPLASEID
+501 KGIEPVVPAVD

-544 DSSILQLAL
+544 DSSVLQRAL
-553 EKAVKDRRAF
+553 KIAVKDRQAF
-563 KIGQSRF
+563 MIGESRF
-570 LLPNTL
+570 LLPDTL
-576 IFYADKIKTFSRE
+576 SFFAEKIKTFSRE

-615 FDLIGFTKRV
+615 FDLIGFTKRF

>member
-114 DRVDLSHRELIAS
+114 DRVDMSHRESIAS
-127 QIQGLVGEETPV
+127 QIQGFVGEEAPV

-163 KDSKSEQ
+163 QDSKSEQ

-200 EGDSLILLPHRKDV
+200 EGDSLTLLPHRKDV

-224 KSSIGQ
+224 KSSNGQ

-251 WLSACAKIP
+251 WLSACAQTP

-270 ISRHLGFT
+270 ISRHLSFT
-278 VKHLC
+278 LKHLC

-313 NSVFAQIIIN
+313 TSVFAQIIID

-363 DDEREYL
+363 DDRNYL

-378 LQKLERLVFDQNR
+378 LQKLERLVVDQKC

-396 KFEVAQNLRE
+396 EFEVAQNLRE
-406 QDLDDLLSAKSLKD
+406 QDLDDLLGVKSMQD

-433 LSGEQWK
+433 LSKERWK
-440 LSQLSV
+440 ISQQSV
-446 LALMRK
+446 LVFLRK
-452 WHEQNPSSSGLEIDQ
+452 WHENNPSLSGLEMDQ

-486 DLIDTD
+486 DLIDTG
-492 SLSHRDGKI
+492 SLSHRDGKFSI
-501 GVKGIEPLASEID
+501 KGIEPVVPAVD

-544 DSSILQLAL
+544 DSSVLQRAL
-553 EKAVKDRRAF
+553 KIAVKDRQAF
-563 KIGQSRF
+563 MIGESRF
-570 LLPNTL
+570 LLPDTL
-576 IFYADKIKTFSRE
+576 SFFAEKIKTFSRE

-615 FDLIGFTKRV
+615 FDLIGFTKRF

>member
-114 DRVDLSHRELIAS
+114 DRVDLSHRESIAS
-127 QIQGLVGEETPV
+127 QIQGLVGEEAPV

-163 KDSKSEQ
+163 QDSKSEQ

-251 WLSACAKIP
+251 WLSACAQTP

-270 ISRHLGFT
+270 ISRHLSFT
-278 VKHLC
+278 LKHLC

-313 NSVFAQIIIN
+313 TSVFAQIIID

-363 DDEREYL
+363 DDRNYL

-378 LQKLERLVFDQNR
+378 LQKLERLVVHQKC

-396 KFEVAQNLRE
+396 EFEVAQNLRE
-406 QDLDDLLSAKSLKD
+406 EDLDDLLGVKSMQD

-433 LSGEQWK
+433 LSKERWK
-440 LSQLSV
+440 LSQQSV
-446 LALMRK
+446 LVFLRK
-452 WHEQNPSSSGLEIDQ
+452 WHENNPSSSGLDMDQ

-486 DLIDTD
+486 DLIDTG
-492 SLSHRDGKI
+492 SLSHRDGKFSI
-501 GVKGIEPLASEID
+501 KGIEPVVPAVD

-544 DSSILQLAL
+544 DSSVLQLAL
-553 EKAVKDRRAF
+553 KIAVKDRRAF
-563 KIGQSRF
+563 KIGESRF
-570 LLPNTL
+570 LLSDTL
-576 IFYADKIKTFSRE
+576 SFYANEIKKFSCE
-589 KSSFSV
+589 QSNFSV
-595 VEVKNL
+595 VEIKNFIG
-601 LSLGRNSCIDLLEY
+601 LGRNSCIDLLEY
-615 FDLIGFTKRV
+615 FDLIGFTRRV
-625 GAERIIIDEQAIKN
+625 GAERVIIDEQAIKN
-639 ILKKSN
+639 ILRKSN

>member
-251 WLSACAKIP
+251 WLSACAQIP
-260 STNRINVRLE
+260 STNRINTRLE
-270 ISRHLGFT
+270 ISRHLNFT
-278 VKHLC
+278 LKHLC

-299 LLERKKDGNFLKAA
+299 LLDRKKDGNFLKAA
-313 NSVFAQIIIN
+313 TSVFAQIIID

-363 DDEREYL
+363 DDRNYL

-378 LQKLERLVFDQNR
+378 LQKLERLVVDQKC

-396 KFEVAQNLRE
+396 EFEVAQNLRE
-406 QDLDDLLSAKSLKD
+406 QDLDDLLGVKSLQD
-420 KATTFQ
+420 KVTTFQ

-433 LSGEQWK
+433 LSKEQWK
-440 LSQLSV
+440 LSQQSV
-446 LALMRK
+446 LVFLRK
-452 WHEQNPSSSGLEIDQ
+452 WHENNPSSSGLEMDQ
-467 ILAEA
+467 MLAEA
-472 SPIIDEVIFPNLIQ
+472 SPIIDEVVFPNLIQ
-486 DLIDTD
+486 DLIDTG
-492 SLSHRDGKI
+492 SLSHRGGKI
-501 GVKGIEPLASEID
+501 SIKDIEPVVPAVD

-521 KEAIARYH
+521 KEVIARYH

-537 IKDELSL
+537 INDELSL
-544 DSSILQLAL
+544 DSSVLQLAL
-553 EKAVKDRRAF
+553 KIAVKDRRAF
-563 KIGQSRF
+563 KIGESRF
-570 LLPNTL
+570 LLPDTL
-576 IFYADKIKTFSRE
+576 SFYANEIKNFACEQSR
-589 KSSFSV
+589 FSV
-595 VEVKNL
+595 VEIKNL
-601 LSLGRNSCIDLLEY
+601 IGLGRNSCIDLLEY

-625 GAERIIIDEQAIKN
+625 GAERVMIDEQAIKN

>member
-21 TGIDTDTLEEEKRRG
+21 TGIDTDTLEEEKKRG

-114 DRVDLSHRELIAS
+114 DRVDISHRELIAS

-157 LNEAMA
+157 LNEAMTQ
-163 KDSKSEQ
+163 DSKSEQ

-192 TVISGRIS
+192 TVISGKIS
-200 EGDSLILLPHRKDV
+200 EGDRLILLPHRKDV

-251 WLSACAKIP
+251 WLSACAQTP

-270 ISRHLGFT
+270 ISRHLSFT
-278 VKHLC
+278 LKHLC

-313 NSVFAQIIIN
+313 TSVFAQIIID

-363 DDEREYL
+363 DDRNYL

-378 LQKLERLVFDQNR
+378 LHKLERLVVDQKC

-396 KFEVAQNLRE
+396 EFEVAQNLRE
-406 QDLDDLLSAKSLKD
+406 QDLDDLLGVKSMQD

-433 LSGEQWK
+433 LSKERWK
-440 LSQLSV
+440 ISQQSV
-446 LALMRK
+446 LVFLRK
-452 WHEQNPSSSGLEIDQ
+452 WHENNPSLSGLEMDQ

-486 DLIDTD
+486 DLIDTG
-492 SLSHRDGKI
+492 SLSHRDGKFSI
-501 GVKGIEPLASEID
+501 KGIEPVVPAVD

-544 DSSILQLAL
+544 DSSVLQRAL
-553 EKAVKDRRAF
+553 KIAVKDRQAF
-563 KIGQSRF
+563 MIGESRF
-570 LLPNTL
+570 LLPDTL
-576 IFYADKIKTFSRE
+576 SFFAEKIKTFSRE

-615 FDLIGFTKRV
+615 FDLIGFTKRF

>member
-114 DRVDLSHRELIAS
+114 DRVDISHRESIAS
-127 QIQGLVGEETPV
+127 QIQGFVGEEAPV

-163 KDSKSEQ
+163 QDSKSEQ

-313 NSVFAQIIIN
+313 TSVFAQIIID

-363 DDEREYL
+363 DDRNYL

-378 LQKLERLVFDQNR
+378 LQKLERLVVDQKC

-396 KFEVAQNLRE
+396 EFEVAQNLRE
-406 QDLDDLLSAKSLKD
+406 QDLDDLLGVKSMQD

-433 LSGEQWK
+433 LSKERWK
-440 LSQLSV
+440 ISQQSV
-446 LALMRK
+446 LVFLRK
-452 WHEQNPSSSGLEIDQ
+452 WHENNPSLSGLEMDQ

-486 DLIDTD
+486 DLIDTG
-492 SLSHRDGKI
+492 SLRHRDGKFSI
-501 GVKGIEPLASEID
+501 KGFEPVVPAVD

-544 DSSILQLAL
+544 DSSVLQRAL
-553 EKAVKDRRAF
+553 KIAVKDRQAF
-563 KIGQSRF
+563 MIGESRF
-570 LLPNTL
+570 LLPDTL
-576 IFYADKIKTFSRE
+576 SFFAEKIKTFSRE

-615 FDLIGFTKRV
+615 FDLIGFTKRF

>member
-114 DRVDLSHRELIAS
+114 DRVDMSHRESIAS
-127 QIQGLVGEETPV
+127 QIQGFVGEEAPV

-163 KDSKSEQ
+163 QDSKSEQ

-200 EGDSLILLPHRKDV
+200 EGDSLTLLPHRKDV

-224 KSSIGQ
+224 KSSNGQ

-251 WLSACAKIP
+251 WLSACAQTP

-270 ISRHLGFT
+270 ISRHLSFT
-278 VKHLC
+278 LKHLC

-313 NSVFAQIIIN
+313 TSVFAQIIID

-363 DDEREYL
+363 DDRNYL

-378 LQKLERLVFDQNR
+378 LQKLERLVVDQKC

-396 KFEVAQNLRE
+396 EFEVAQNLRE
-406 QDLDDLLSAKSLKD
+406 QDLDDLLGVKSMQD

-433 LSGEQWK
+433 LSKERWK
-440 LSQLSV
+440 ISQQSV
-446 LALMRK
+446 LVFLRK
-452 WHEQNPSSSGLEIDQ
+452 WHENNPSLSGLEMDQ

-486 DLIDTD
+486 DLIDTG
-492 SLSHRDGKI
+492 SLSHRDGKFSI
-501 GVKGIEPLASEID
+501 KGIEPVVPAVD

-544 DSSILQLAL
+544 DSSVLQRAL
-553 EKAVKDRRAF
+553 KIAVKDRQAF
-563 KIGQSRF
+563 MIGESRF

-576 IFYADKIKTFSRE
+576 SFFAEKIKTFSRE

-615 FDLIGFTKRV
+615 FDLIGFTKRF

>member
-21 TGIDTDTLEEEKRRG
+21 TGIDTDTLEEEKKRG

-114 DRVDLSHRELIAS
+114 DRVDMSHRESIAS
-127 QIQGLVGEETPV
+127 QIQGFVGEEAPV

-163 KDSKSEQ
+163 QDSKSEQ

-200 EGDSLILLPHRKDV
+200 EGDSLTLLPHRKDV

-251 WLSACAKIP
+251 WLSACAQTP

-270 ISRHLGFT
+270 ISRHLSFT
-278 VKHLC
+278 LKHLC

-313 NSVFAQIIIN
+313 TSVFAQIIID

-363 DDEREYL
+363 DDRNYL

-378 LQKLERLVFDQNR
+378 LHKLERLVVDQKC

-396 KFEVAQNLRE
+396 EFEVAQNLRE
-406 QDLDDLLSAKSLKD
+406 QDLDDLLGVKSMQD

-433 LSGEQWK
+433 LSKERWK
-440 LSQLSV
+440 ISQQSV
-446 LALMRK
+446 LVFLRK
-452 WHEQNPSSSGLEIDQ
+452 WHENNPSLSGLEMDQ

-486 DLIDTD
+486 DLIDTG
-492 SLSHRDGKI
+492 SLSHRDGKFSI
-501 GVKGIEPLASEID
+501 KGIEPVVPAVD

-544 DSSILQLAL
+544 DSSVLQRAL
-553 EKAVKDRRAF
+553 KIAVKDRQAF
-563 KIGQSRF
+563 MIGESRF
-570 LLPNTL
+570 LLPDTL
-576 IFYADKIKTFSRE
+576 SFFAEKIKTFSRE

-615 FDLIGFTKRV
+615 FDLIGFTKRF

>member
-79 VVVAASEGLKPQTIE
+79 VVVAANEGLKPQTIE

-114 DRVDLSHRELIAS
+114 DRVDISHRESIAS
-127 QIQGLVGEETPV
+127 QIQGFVGEEAPV

-163 KDSKSEQ
+163 QDSKSEQ

-251 WLSACAKIP
+251 WLSACAQTP

-270 ISRHLGFT
+270 ISRHLSFT
-278 VKHLC
+278 LKHLC

-313 NSVFAQIIIN
+313 TSVFAQIIID

-363 DDEREYL
+363 DDRNYL

-378 LQKLERLVFDQNR
+378 LQKLERLVVDQKC

-396 KFEVAQNLRE
+396 EFEVAQNLRE
-406 QDLDDLLSAKSLKD
+406 QDLDDLLGVKSMQD

-433 LSGEQWK
+433 LSKERWK
-440 LSQLSV
+440 LSQQSV
-446 LALMRK
+446 LVFLRK
-452 WHEQNPSSSGLEIDQ
+452 WHENNPSSSGLDMDQ

-486 DLIDTD
+486 DLIDTG
-492 SLSHRDGKI
+492 SLSHRDGKFSI
-501 GVKGIEPLASEID
+501 KGIEPVVPAVD

-544 DSSILQLAL
+544 DSSVLQRAL
-553 EKAVKDRRAF
+553 KIAVKDRQAF
-563 KIGQSRF
+563 MIGESRF
-570 LLPNTL
+570 LLPDTL
-576 IFYADKIKTFSRE
+576 SFFAEKIKTFSRE

-615 FDLIGFTKRV
+615 FDLIGFTRRV
-625 GAERIIIDEQAIKN
+625 GAERVIIDEQAIKN
-639 ILKKSN
+639 ILRKSN

>member
-79 VVVAASEGLKPQTIE
+79 VVVAASEGLKPQTTE

-114 DRVDLSHRELIAS
+114 DRVDLSHRESIAS
-127 QIQGLVGEETPV
+127 QIQGLVGEEAPV

-163 KDSKSEQ
+163 QDSKSEQ

-251 WLSACAKIP
+251 WLSACAQTP

-270 ISRHLGFT
+270 ISRHLSFT
-278 VKHLC
+278 LKHLC

-313 NSVFAQIIIN
+313 TSVFAQIIID

-363 DDEREYL
+363 DDRNYL

-378 LQKLERLVFDQNR
+378 LQKLERLVVDQKC

-396 KFEVAQNLRE
+396 EFEVAQNLRE
-406 QDLDDLLSAKSLKD
+406 QDLDDLLGVKSMQD
-420 KATTFQ
+420 KATTVQ

-433 LSGEQWK
+433 LSKERWK
-440 LSQLSV
+440 LSQQSV
-446 LALMRK
+446 LVFLRK
-452 WHEQNPSSSGLEIDQ
+452 WHENNPSSSGLDMDQ

-486 DLIDTD
+486 DLIDTG
-492 SLSHRDGKI
+492 SLSHRDGKFSI
-501 GVKGIEPLASEID
+501 KGIEPVVPAVD

-521 KEAIARYH
+521 KDAIARYH

-544 DSSILQLAL
+544 DSSVLQRAL
-553 EKAVKDRRAF
+553 KIAVKDRQAF
-563 KIGQSRF
+563 MIGESRF
-570 LLPNTL
+570 LLPDTL
-576 IFYADKIKTFSRE
+576 SFFAEKIKTFSRE

-625 GAERIIIDEQAIKN
+625 GAERIIIDEQAVKN

>member
-114 DRVDLSHRELIAS
+114 DRVDMSHRESIAS
-127 QIQGLVGEETPV
+127 QIQGFVGEEAPV

-163 KDSKSEQ
+163 QDSKSEQ

-200 EGDSLILLPHRKDV
+200 EGDSLTLLPHRKDV

-224 KSSIGQ
+224 KSSNGQ

-251 WLSACAKIP
+251 WLSACAQTP

-270 ISRHLGFT
+270 ISRHLSFT
-278 VKHLC
+278 LKHLC

-313 NSVFAQIIIN
+313 TSVFAQIIID

-363 DDEREYL
+363 DDRNYL

-378 LQKLERLVFDQNR
+378 LQKLERLVVDQKC

-396 KFEVAQNLRE
+396 EFEVAQNLRE
-406 QDLDDLLSAKSLKD
+406 QDLDDLLGVKSMQD

-433 LSGEQWK
+433 LSKERWK
-440 LSQLSV
+440 ISQQSV
-446 LALMRK
+446 LVFLRK
-452 WHEQNPSSSGLEIDQ
+452 WHENNPSLSGLEMDQ

-486 DLIDTD
+486 DLIDTG
-492 SLSHRDGKI
+492 SLSHRDGKFSI
-501 GVKGIEPLASEID
+501 KGIEPVVPAVD

-537 IKDELSL
+537 IKDELAL
-544 DSSILQLAL
+544 DSSVLQRAL
-553 EKAVKDRRAF
+553 KIAVKDRQAF
-563 KIGQSRF
+563 MIGESRF

-576 IFYADKIKTFSRE
+576 SFFAEKIKTFSRE

-615 FDLIGFTKRV
+615 FDLIGFTKRF

>member
-114 DRVDLSHRELIAS
+114 DRVDFSHRESIAS
-127 QIQGLVGEETPV
+127 QIQGLVGEEAPV

-163 KDSKSEQ
+163 QDSKSEQ

-251 WLSACAKIP
+251 WLSACAQTP

-270 ISRHLGFT
+270 ISRHLSFT
-278 VKHLC
+278 LKHLC
-283 PIKLFIGAKLI
+283 PINLFIGAKLI

-313 NSVFAQIIIN
+313 TSVFAQIIID

-363 DDEREYL
+363 DDRNYL

-378 LQKLERLVFDQNR
+378 LQKLERLVVDQKC

-396 KFEVAQNLRE
+396 EFEVAQNLRE
-406 QDLDDLLSAKSLKD
+406 QDLDDLLGVKSMQD

-433 LSGEQWK
+433 LSKERWK
-440 LSQLSV
+440 ISQQSV
-446 LALMRK
+446 LVFLRK
-452 WHEQNPSSSGLEIDQ
+452 WHENNPSLSGLEMDQ

-486 DLIDTD
+486 DLIDTG
-492 SLSHRDGKI
+492 SLSHRDGKFSI
-501 GVKGIEPLASEID
+501 KGIEPVVPAVD

-544 DSSILQLAL
+544 D
-553 EKAVKDRRAF
+553 
-563 KIGQSRF
+563 
-570 LLPNTL
+570 
-576 IFYADKIKTFSRE
+576 
-589 KSSFSV
+589 
-595 VEVKNL
+595 
-601 LSLGRNSCIDLLEY
+601 LSLIH
-615 FDLIGFTKRV
+615 I
-625 GAERIIIDEQAIKN
+625 
-639 ILKKSN
+639 